1 MPHLSVYTV
10 CVLIFLSIVQHELLS
25 EFCYACSVCGYIRM
39 CICMYICNLQKNRNT
54 LMAGEVWWLFS
65 TMAWHTS
72 FPRSHC
78 SIGIVWLVRMNP
90 NLYIAYI
97 HLWNA
102 WWVLWCMLCGFVWVH
117 TCAFLISRQID
128 IWLTGYCY
136 LWLEAIIVC
145 NLVSMYM
152 YMGLVNRFV
161 HGMFMYFDWGMWPT
175 ISIGSMVFF
184 SCWMHQNRYHVYTCI
199 TDMAVEV
206 QYAVSDVNSV

>member
-102 WWVLWCMLCGFVWVH
+102 WWVLWCMLCGFMWVH
-117 TCAFLISRQID
+117 ACAFLISRQIENTHLAN
-128 IWLTGYCY
+128 WLLLSVTGSNHSVQSCKY
-136 LWLEAIIVC
+136 VH
-145 NLVSMYM
+145 
-152 YMGLVNRFV
+152 V
-161 HGMFMYFDWGMWPT
+161 HG
-175 ISIGSMVFF
+175 
-184 SCWMHQNRYHVYTCI
+184 SCK
-199 TDMAVEV
+199 
-206 QYAVSDVNSV
+206 